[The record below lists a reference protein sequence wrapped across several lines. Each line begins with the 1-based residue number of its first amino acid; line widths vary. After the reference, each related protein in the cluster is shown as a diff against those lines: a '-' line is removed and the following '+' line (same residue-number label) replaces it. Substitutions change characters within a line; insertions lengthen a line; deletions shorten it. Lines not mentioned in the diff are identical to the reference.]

1 MSRCSLG
8 FCLIGDFF
16 ISFPACTIYKC
27 HSVPR
32 MCCTGGVSSMRVVGP
47 APACLPRLLLPIL
60 THQGCWKKGVPA
72 QPQRPR
78 ATQICV
84 TLGTPVTASFSA
96 RLTASPMV
104 PVTVTGL
111 PYLPCSNPGP
121 RPSSSLTQPPPGPA
135 GRPRTRPGPAL
146 GGGRHSWGGQGPQ
159 PGLERGWSDPPTLP
173 GSGLP
178 LTEPPEEDYCVHPL
192 CVLSRG
198 SLGRDVLSWN
208 SLSFFT
214 LSVRCQTHQLCPG
227 NVPKPP

>member
-135 GRPRTRPGPAL
+135 GRPRTRPGCVSLITLADPRTRVAPL
-146 GGGRHSWGGQGPQ
+146 SPPVTLESVLHSRLQHK
-159 PGLERGWSDPPTLP
+159 GWYELLHLQESH
-173 GSGLP
+173 
-178 LTEPPEEDYCVHPL
+178 HPKGHL
-192 CVLSRG
+192 RVLWS
-198 SLGRDVLSWN
+198 
-208 SLSFFT
+208 
-214 LSVRCQTHQLCPG
+214 
-227 NVPKPP
+227 